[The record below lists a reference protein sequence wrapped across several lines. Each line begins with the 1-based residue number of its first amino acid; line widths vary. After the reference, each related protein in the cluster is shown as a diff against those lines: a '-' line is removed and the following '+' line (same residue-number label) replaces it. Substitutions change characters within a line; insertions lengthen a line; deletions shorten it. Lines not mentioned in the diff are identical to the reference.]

1 MKIQAATLMSIA
13 ALSGINSS
21 SAQEPPPVDRIAAT
35 PSPTLAIALEAAQIA
50 RDTCKIYKVSVA
62 VVDSVGDLKVM
73 LASDGAPPLATELA
87 WRKARTSAIF
97 KMPSSQSKTDR
108 SLAYRLSSSLYS
120 YYGGGLPLIAHGI
133 VIGAIAVSG
142 GENEQGDE
150 VCSRAA
156 VEKVASRLT

>member
-1 MKIQAATLMSIA
+1 MKIQATLMSLA
-13 ALSGINSS
+13 ALSWINSS
-21 SAQEPPPVDRIAAT
+21 SAQEPPRVDRIAAT
-35 PSPTLAIALEAAQIA
+35 PFPSLEIALGAAQIA
-50 RDTCKIYKVSVA
+50 RDACKNYKVSVA
-62 VVDSVGDLKVM
+62 VVDSVGDLKVL
-73 LASDGAPPLATELA
+73 LASDGAPPLASELA

-120 YYGGGLPLIAHGI
+120 YYGGGLPIVAHGI

-150 VCSRAA
+150 VCTRAA
-156 VEKVASRLT
+156 VEKIASRLT